1 MSKRGQL
8 GQDVCERP
16 APREASCRLVESQTQ
31 VARGPLRAEP
41 WNQDT
46 QPRRQFVPQFD
57 VSRSYR
63 GPRFPSSWRRPL
75 LAPNRTHLSASPRP
89 SFLGTNR
96 PTKLFDCFHSLQ
108 RRLPSPHPAAPRPS
122 PLPYADSRHFAGRT
136 ATPRQLLS
144 SPQYSGNRSSR
155 PAKRSTKSAQIT
167 PHEQENVTSRETP
180 QKSAHGGV
188 ASLRHGHRGTPGITR
203 PLKIPARRRPFG
215 LRPPGGPRRPTP
227 ATGGVGAWSPRAR
240 GLRSPCRWS
249 PRQAP

>member
-180 QKSAHGGV
+180 CLRKHGVRLTCHGPGARDGSCQPGKFAGSRPGSRCTNSTARSRYSSA
-188 ASLRHGHRGTPGITR
+188 SRTR
-203 PLKIPARRRPFG
+203 CK
-215 LRPPGGPRRPTP
+215 
-227 ATGGVGAWSPRAR
+227 
-240 GLRSPCRWS
+240 
-249 PRQAP
+249 